1 MQTESTETDNE
12 ESKSSR
18 ELDQNIITFE
28 QRKIEDIKQ
37 IMLDFTLIQ
46 LKQHVKSMEI
56 LSATYQDIV
65 AIDVDKDVDA
75 FKSKFLLHSENK
87 SLQQQVRAQSMNALT
102 SIFASS
108 KGGKRQNLSNSSASL
123 ESVKRVPAHSN
134 GKLSPG
140 RSIESEKVDSD
151 TDESSATES
160 DDDVADETTSHDE
173 SDSDRE
179 IVGVRRRFSP
189 TVATEYDEDE
199 DDVEEKRNSNLKGRT
214 SSSFAKTQGKQDSMK
229 KPPVPQVR
237 LSKIAQYHP
246 KPT

>member
-37 IMLDFTLIQ
+37 IMLDLTLIQ

-108 KGGKRQNLSNSSASL
+108 KGANRQNLSNSSASL
-123 ESVKRVPAHSN
+123 ESAKRVPMHSN
-134 GKLSPG
+134 GKMSAG
-140 RSIESEKVDSD
+140 SSIESERVGSQ

-173 SDSDRE
+173 SDSDKE
-179 IVGVRRRFSP
+179 IVGVGRRFSRMAP
-189 TVATEYDEDE
+189 NE
-199 DDVEEKRNSNLKGRT
+199 DDEERNSYSKGR
-214 SSSFAKTQGKQDSMK
+214 SSSAFAKTQGKQDPMK

-237 LSKIAQYHP
+237 LSKIAQYQP